1 MQLEKCSPFS
11 RTNKRFYCCRSIPL
25 FFYIYCICREAYF
38 HDDIKSDD
46 GYFMANCSNTR
57 SAWTFKLKFSE
68 MRSTTCNG
76 NALFAGNKFYEL
88 YNIYNENKTLICEGL
103 MCGEIL
109 NSTCLDIFW
118 NSLFEAV
125 FILNFTF
132 AVFCYHGATV
142 TLRFHDLVLIFSY
155 ISCFQKVFT

>member
-1 MQLEKCSPFS
+1 
-11 RTNKRFYCCRSIPL
+11 
-25 FFYIYCICREAYF
+25 
-38 HDDIKSDD
+38 
-46 GYFMANCSNTR
+46 
-57 SAWTFKLKFSE
+57 

-125 FILNFTF
+125 FMLNFTF
-132 AVFCYHGATV
+132 AVFCYHGTTV

-155 ISCFQKVFT
+155 ISCFQKVFTKFTMIPLMFVLFFLRGSPAFCEFPS